1 MSCEEYLEGI
11 DPCEPYYLTDEQL
24 ANYPDQVEDEYG
36 EC

>member
-1 MSCEEYLEGI
+1 MTDEEYLEGA
-11 DPCEPYYLTDEQL
+11 DPRDLYLTDEQL